1 MWYELQIRMKAL
13 WLSDCKVLVGHYQCS
28 QHIYLLDV
36 DSWDKNE
43 PSKVVRENKAQEK
56 LLIWEHYL
64 FLSEKRELLK
74 HGKYVSVV
82 ILLLHYLGR
91 AWCRFWPL
99 IYVWQQRIIFTSP
112 YFFSDIF
119 GLVLRFW
126 VSESHF
132 ISIKIFCNLKNK

>member
-64 FLSEKRELLK
+64 FLSEKKGASEAWEVCIGGHTSTPLSGEGLMQILATHIRLAAENHIHFAIFFLWYIWPCPQVLGI
-74 HGKYVSVV
+74 GKPFY
-82 ILLLHYLGR
+82 
-91 AWCRFWPL
+91 
-99 IYVWQQRIIFTSP
+99 
-112 YFFSDIF
+112 
-119 GLVLRFW
+119 
-126 VSESHF
+126 
-132 ISIKIFCNLKNK
+132 